1 MRAPLCKVDAAFG
14 ACPHVRTMGF
24 VRRGLDSKAIH
35 RSIGARSNTLKS
47 TSGLTF
53 CAACEGS
60 VWVSSVFMEAHLVS
74 FCEGHI
80 VPGGLTY
87 LLVRRMSFQRLI
99 QRSGNLSAEL

>member
-1 MRAPLCKVDAAFG
+1 
-14 ACPHVRTMGF
+14 MGL
-24 VRRGLDSKAIH
+24 VRRGLDSKAIY

-47 TSGLTF
+47 TSELTF
-53 CAACEGS
+53 YAACEG
-60 VWVSSVFMEAHLVS
+60 SVFMEAHLVS